1 MGLCR
6 VKCVSFQRLG
16 VCILCVQSMM
26 CVRENIGE
34 HAQHEQTSA
43 VADASMSVLREMT
56 SPSSFHIVLR
66 ISTHSARSLI
76 TSTAKLTTALS
87 WLPRNRTSPVDGR
100 NCAGEVVRRK
110 PSKSGER
117 NLHVVDG

>member
-16 VCILCVQSMM
+16 VWLLCGKVCILCVQSMM

-87 WLPRNRTSPVDGR
+87 
-100 NCAGEVVRRK
+100 
-110 PSKSGER
+110 
-117 NLHVVDG
+117 